1 VQLLPK
7 VFKGIKEANSAKVRD
22 YVTDEVVNDDVSFFL
37 EEISDIGT
45 TKKTDYVVLGEYN
58 SEIGKQFRE
67 HFLDELGDVNVIYCT
82 DYSNF
87 RLTDKEWVTGLWKE
101 LGIKAHYE
109 TIRQKYK

>member
-1 VQLLPK
+1 VH
-7 VFKGIKEANSAKVRD
+7 
-22 YVTDEVVNDDVSFFL
+22 
-37 EEISDIGT
+37 
-45 TKKTDYVVLGEYN
+45 KKDGHVVLGEYN

-67 HFLDELGDVNVIYCT
+67 HFLDEIGDVNVIYCT

-101 LGIKAHYE
+101 LGIKANYE